1 MNIGELIGFMEG
13 VKKVFGD
20 IPVKLHIHDC
30 TDPYA
35 PIEKII
41 RIDNITASKSLSL
54 KNVNDINEYVQIHGT
69 IGEDQK
75 NEI

>member
-1 MNIGELIGFMEG
+1 MNIGELISFMEG

-35 PIEKII
+35 PIDRII
-41 RIDNITASKSLSL
+41 SIDNITASKSLSF
-54 KNVNDINEYVQIHGT
+54 KKVNDFNEYVQIYGV
-69 IGEDQK
+69 IGEEDK
-75 NEI
+75 K